1 MAAPSSTVT
10 PERLLR
16 QLEWRVIRR
25 LDGRLQGNYRT
36 LFRGAGIDL
45 ADLRA
50 YEPGDDVR
58 HIDWSVTARTDA
70 VHVRTFHE
78 DRELTAWLLLDCS
91 PSMSFGADARPKALV
106 LTEIA
111 TTIARLLTRGGNRV
125 GAILYSSIE
134 SGRTIPPR
142 TGRTHVLRLLRE
154 LLRPMATATAGPD
167 LAGTDLTGL
176 MTRAARTIR
185 RRSLVIVISDFISA
199 PGWER
204 HLAMLG
210 KRHDVVA
217 IRLFDPSESELPD
230 TGILVVEDVE
240 TGELLTVDTSDP
252 QFRARYVELR
262 DERDAELRASAD
274 RAGVELHPV
283 STADDLVDAIVA
295 IVESRKR
302 KVR

>member
-1 MAAPSSTVT
+1 MATPTSAVT

-70 VHVRTFHE
+70 VHIRTFHE
-78 DRELTAWLLLDCS
+78 DRELTAWMLLDCS
-91 PSMSFGADARPKALV
+91 PSMSFGATERPKALV
-106 LTEIA
+106 LTELA

-125 GAILYSSIE
+125 GAILYSSTT
-134 SGRTIPPR
+134 SRRTIPPR
-142 TGRTHVLRLLRE
+142 TGRTQVLRLTRE
-154 LLRPMATATAGPD
+154 LLRPMGAENAATD
-167 LAGTDLTGL
+167 LAGL
-176 MTRAARTIR
+176 MSRAARTIR
-185 RRSLVIVISDFISA
+185 RRSLVIIISDFISE

-210 KRHDVVA
+210 RRHDVVA
-217 IRLFDPSESELPD
+217 IRLFDPSEDELPD

-240 TGELLTVDTSDP
+240 TGETLTVDTSDP
-252 QFRARYVELR
+252 QFRTRYRELS
-262 DERDAELRASAD
+262 DERHAALRASAD

-283 STADDLVDAIVA
+283 STGDDLVEAIVA
-295 IVESRKR
+295 IVEVRKQR
-302 KVR
+302 AR